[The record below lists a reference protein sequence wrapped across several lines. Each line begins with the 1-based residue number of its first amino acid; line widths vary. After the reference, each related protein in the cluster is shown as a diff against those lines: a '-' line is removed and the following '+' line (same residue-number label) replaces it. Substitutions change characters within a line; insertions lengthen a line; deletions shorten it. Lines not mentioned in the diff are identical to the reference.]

1 LIQILNLD
9 FPTST
14 TRCSITRS
22 NESCSQQAL
31 IRVYDDAG
39 KVKKRKKSVSKWFR
53 DDYGHTPLS
62 ANEAVSSYRLFGAG
76 LYPAWIASCSV
87 IYLPFFVVP

>member
-1 LIQILNLD
+1 M
-9 FPTST
+9 
-14 TRCSITRS
+14 TRDKATMKASVLRFGEIDMDGY
-22 NESCSQQAL
+22 NHG
-31 IRVYDDAG
+31 IVNDAG
-39 KVKKRKKSVSKWFR
+39 KVKKRKKNVSKWFR

-87 IYLPFFVVP
+87 MYLPFFVVP